1 MIRLYKLLPDGR
13 RQIIGFA
20 LLPGTGG
27 IKVTSPPTRSDRV
40 LFASSPSPRFARSSE
55 NKPDLLRRIDEL
67 AVREL
72 SRAQDQRGPVGEVA
86 PADEPSGHR

>member
-40 LFASSPSPRFARSSE
+40 LFASSPSPRLRDLVKTSRTCCAGSMNWRFE
-55 NKPDLLRRIDEL
+55 N
-67 AVREL
+67 
-72 SRAQDQRGPVGEVA
+72 
-86 PADEPSGHR
+86 